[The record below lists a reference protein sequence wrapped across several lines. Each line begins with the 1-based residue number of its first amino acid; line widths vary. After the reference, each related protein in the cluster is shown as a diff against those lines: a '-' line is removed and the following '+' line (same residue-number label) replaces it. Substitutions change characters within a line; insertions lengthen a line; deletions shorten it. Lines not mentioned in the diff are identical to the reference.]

1 MILFQIFLSCICTNK
16 KTFLKSII
24 LHVFLAMRYHRLIK
38 SATKEV
44 GKSKQ
49 DTQNFCK
56 YSLCLFWLNSPQ
68 RVANPRANFKLGWGF
83 SLMVNVF
90 TLASFLC
97 SC

>member
-1 MILFQIFLSCICTNK
+1 MYKKKFKKHNTACFFGDEISSINK
-16 KTFLKSII
+16 
-24 LHVFLAMRYHRLIK
+24 VCN
-38 SATKEV
+38 KEV